1 MTLIVK
7 LYSEMV
13 MCICGM
19 KRGGHQH
26 VCGRKCRKNA
36 LKGKKNYLKG
46 RKQIGSNKIL
56 GLVSKGLMLSE

>member
-1 MTLIVK
+1 
-7 LYSEMV
+7 

-36 LKGKKNYLKG
+36 LKGKKNYPKG
-46 RKQIGSNKIL
+46 IKQIGSNKIL